1 MIEITI
7 PGVPVAQAR
16 PRAGK
21 INRGRRRGQ
30 TVVYDPEESKN
41 YKTYVSLI
49 AKQHAPKTL
58 LEGNLKAVI
67 KFYRQIPKSTTK
79 KDRIEYLAGIQR
91 PIVKPDIDNYSKG
104 VLDALN
110 GIIYQ
115 DDSQI
120 VSLQAD
126 KFYSDDPRVELVI
139 YEMDVYEGVG
149 S

>member
-1 MIEITI
+1 MVEFII
-7 PGVPVAQAR
+7 PGIPVPQAR

-21 INRGRRRGQ
+21 IQRGRRKGK
-30 TVVYDPEESKN
+30 TIMYDPETSRD
-41 YKTYVSLI
+41 YKSYVSLI

-58 LEGNLKAVI
+58 LEGNLRAVI

-91 PIVKPDIDNYSKG
+91 PIVKPDIDNYSKS

-115 DDSQI
+115 DDSQV

-126 KFYSDDPRVELVI
+126 KFYSDDPRVELTI
-139 YEMDVYEGVG
+139 YEMDVYQDI